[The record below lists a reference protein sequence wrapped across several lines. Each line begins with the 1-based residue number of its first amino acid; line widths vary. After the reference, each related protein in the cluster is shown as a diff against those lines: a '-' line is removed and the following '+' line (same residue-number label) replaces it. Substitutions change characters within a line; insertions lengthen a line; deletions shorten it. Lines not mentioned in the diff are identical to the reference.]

1 MNEEDGKIRKTDEG
15 TGVIEEEKKEE
26 EKEERRR
33 RRREGGRLGEKQIRE
48 REGAKPKAVGRPV
61 LIGRTG
67 GWAGLLFGLF

>member
-1 MNEEDGKIRKTDEG
+1 M
-15 TGVIEEEKKEE
+15 
-26 EKEERRR
+26 
-33 RRREGGRLGEKQIRE
+33 GEKQIRE

>member
-48 REGAKPKAVGRPV
+48 R
-61 LIGRTG
+61 G
-67 GWAGLLFGLF
+67 GKTKGCG